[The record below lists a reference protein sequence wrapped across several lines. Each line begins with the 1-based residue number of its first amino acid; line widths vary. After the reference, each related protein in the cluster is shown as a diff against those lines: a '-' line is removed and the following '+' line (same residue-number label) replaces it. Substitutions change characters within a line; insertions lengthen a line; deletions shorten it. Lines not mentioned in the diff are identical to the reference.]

1 MRETCVRRNRKVP
14 PWLEQLVRAIRL
26 PFGNGARPAVVT
38 REIRAKCHPIDL
50 ELFTR
55 VSFGDRKGGK
65 SIYNF
70 ACAPIYFSTNY
81 KFWSRV
87 AGLCFLWVVACSCG
101 FFVSLKELHLRAG
114 IFTCG
119 EDRPIYANCKVWIQ
133 FGVRGMIWKLGFP
146 QKRSARS
153 WEKMTKLSWTVKGN
167 WYHRVENKFII

>member
-1 MRETCVRRNRKVP
+1 MNGLGIVVLILGTWSRIYRALNVTFEARESRMMRETCVRRNRKVP

-87 AGLCFLWVVACSCG
+87 AGLCFLWVVAVVVDFLFRRKNFTYVLEFLPVEKTVPYMRTVRFG
-101 FFVSLKELHLRAG
+101 FNLEYV
-114 IFTCG
+114 
-119 EDRPIYANCKVWIQ
+119 VWS
-133 FGVRGMIWKLGFP
+133 G
-146 QKRSARS
+146 S
-153 WEKMTKLSWTVKGN
+153 
-167 WYHRVENKFII
+167 